1 MSAAPPLTPREAL
14 AELGFELGPVRP
26 FKRSH
31 HPAPAGKSS
40 FAAVLSQDLWSVPEA
55 GGDPRPYRIAVFEA
69 PDGTE
74 EAGLDARLLV
84 LLAGHAKYHAERA
97 AWLRGLPPEHRA
109 ERDAADEVAHE
120 EARARVVALLS
131 RVGRSP

>member
-14 AELGFELGPVRP
+14 AELGFDVGPVRR
-26 FKRSH
+26 FQRSH
-31 HPAPAGKSS
+31 HPAPAGSSS

-55 GGDPRPYRIAVFEA
+55 GGDPRAYRFAVFEA
-69 PDGTE
+69 AGGDE

-84 LLAGHAKYHAERA
+84 LLTGHAKYHAERA

-120 EARARVVALLS
+120 DARARVVALIS